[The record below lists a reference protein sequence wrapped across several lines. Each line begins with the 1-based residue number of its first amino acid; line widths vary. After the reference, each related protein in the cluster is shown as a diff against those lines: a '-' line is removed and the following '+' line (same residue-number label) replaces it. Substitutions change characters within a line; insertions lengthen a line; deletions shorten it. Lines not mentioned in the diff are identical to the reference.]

1 MSNRAKSALTRKE
14 LYHRIWS
21 KPMAAVASELGVSG
35 NALAKICNRLL
46 VPYPRRGHWM
56 KVGAGRA
63 ATRPELPCAP
73 ESDLNRIT
81 ISSAPSQSRRFR
93 TRLKPSA
100 RRENLL
106 DIAKSIVLSEGMSA
120 ATLKRVAAQA
130 GISETQVYNYFAGR
144 DELLIELARTE
155 TARLQAAQQAAI
167 NLHDDHY
174 GRIVA
179 STRAYLREN
188 DRRGALL
195 QMLMTNPGVR
205 TALRADQRKRG
216 STNLYLHAH
225 YLVDL
230 YDLPLELAVGVTAIL
245 SRLCGRAGKLVADKR
260 ASLDAAERL
269 CLAIVLHGSR
279 RVVATYRNSTGTQGL
294 KAA

>member
-1 MSNRAKSALTRKE
+1 
-14 LYHRIWS
+14 
-21 KPMAAVASELGVSG
+21 MAAVASELGLSG
-35 NALAKICNRLL
+35 NALTKICNRLL
-46 VPYPRRGHWM
+46 VPYPPRGHWM
-56 KVGAGRA
+56 KVGAGKG

-81 ISSAPSQSRRFR
+81 ISSAPSRSRRFR
-93 TRLKPSA
+93 NRLRPSA
-100 RRENLL
+100 RREQLL
-106 DIAKSIVLSEGMSA
+106 DIAKSIVLAEGMSA

-130 GISETQVYNYFAGR
+130 GISETQVYNYFGCR
-144 DELLIELARTE
+144 DKLLIELARTE
-155 TARLQAAQQAAI
+155 TSKLQAAQQADI
-167 NLHDDHY
+167 DLNDDHY

-179 STRAYLREN
+179 STRTYLREN

-195 QMLMTNPGVR
+195 QMLMTNLGVR

-216 STNLYLHAH
+216 STNLYRHAH
-225 YLVDL
+225 YLADV
-230 YDLPLELAVGVTAIL
+230 YDLPLELAIGVTAIL

-260 ASLDAAERL
+260 ASLDAAEQL

-279 RVVATYRNSTGTQGL
+279 RVVATYRSSARSQGL